1 MVNSLLG
8 GKQAEGAIDG
18 KAEAVYAS
26 MPLDRKPSHCI
37 SCGKCAEVCPM
48 RLMPYK
54 SLTQRSYLS
63 AKRIAAVCIGCG
75 CCEYVCPAAIPLRE
89 KILRHKS

>member
-1 MVNSLLG
+1 
-8 GKQAEGAIDG
+8 
-18 KAEAVYAS
+18 
-26 MPLDRKPSHCI
+26 
-37 SCGKCAEVCPM
+37 
-48 RLMPYK
+48 MPYK

-89 KILRHKS
+89 KILRHKG